1 MSTQS
6 KQLAD
11 EKALSAERQRTI
23 SQLEVELSVCKE
35 QRASEI
41 SELESRLKTE
51 TESKKEIES
60 RLQNDI
66 RNLESKVEHFR
77 AKSEELSSGH
87 TSDNNV
93 NLLRQIE
100 VLQAQHDI
108 ATQNWTGIEANL
120 QTRISNLE
128 QEAEDN
134 SSRETYLRKKIKTLT
149 ETLKSVTNENESL
162 NDQLSELKSQVA
174 KSKASQA
181 LLKQELSDTKNTNA
195 NLESTIE
202 KLKSEHDKKFSDLN
216 EKFKVSVESLNQ
228 YKLQQQQQ
236 QQRKKSNPVEPP
248 YFGGE
253 PVPRSDNT
261 SPFNQ
266 RFPVDDN
273 NVFTNTGNLGI
284 KNSFSS
290 RRASS
295 KVSLPSLPGL
305 ASDPSLHGG
314 MPYNIDGLSTHFEAD
329 DDDFMPPYSAASETF
344 RNSSIHTRDEGSAK
358 LDKES
363 VSTVGAGPSI
373 QLVNRMSRSIRSLE
387 SELSN
392 VKQDLARTEVSR
404 DEAVKDL
411 SELMKELEELNKYK
425 SQVAE
430 LESKIDDMSLREQT
444 ALEMLGEKSEQ
455 VQELRADVVDIKT
468 MFQQQIEELVDRLAK
483 AEKR

>member
-6 KQLAD
+6 KQLAE

-41 SELESRLKTE
+41 SELESRLKKE

-60 RLQNDI
+60 CLQNDI

-87 TSDNNV
+87 ASDNNV

-149 ETLKSVTNENESL
+149 ESLKSVTNENENL
-162 NDQLSELKSQVA
+162 NDQLNELKSQVA
-174 KSKASQA
+174 KSKTSQA
-181 LLKQELSDTKNTNA
+181 LLKQELSDTKNTSA

-248 YFGGE
+248 FFGGE

-261 SPFNQ
+261 SPFHQ

-273 NVFTNTGNLGI
+273 LGT
-284 KNSFSS
+284 KNSFSG

-344 RNSSIHTRDEGSAK
+344 RNSSIHTRDEGSTK

-392 VKQDLARTEVSR
+392 VKQDLARAEVSR
-404 DEAVKDL
+404 DEAVKEL

-444 ALEMLGEKSEQ
+444 TLEMLGEKSEQ

-483 AEKR
+483 AEKK